1 MEESLIQHSEQ
12 KPARPTGGFPTPG
25 NLLVMLL
32 LCIGAQFLTGILFS
46 FLGEFLPS
54 DADTFL
60 SYTIAMALSVFAVLF
75 YRSSRGAEGRWA
87 NFSTRGFDPLLV
99 LHGFLTIV
107 ALSIVLEPLTELLPE
122 VPMPID
128 ASFWGVM
135 TAVVAA
141 PLCEEILCR
150 GIVLGSAVK
159 SRGVVWAWVFS
170 SLFFGV
176 IHFHPAAVI
185 YASLSGL
192 VLGYLALRSGSLL
205 SSVLLHAANNT
216 LSFIL
221 LAAGLESTPLSEL
234 ISSPALYGILYFA
247 MLALLVWEARKIA
260 VWIRETPIRHKKGIE
275 A

>member
-12 KPARPTGGFPTPG
+12 KPARPTGGFPSLG
-25 NLLVMLL
+25 DLLVMLS
-32 LCIGAQFLTGILFS
+32 LCVGAQFVVGIVFS
-46 FLGEFLPS
+46 FFGKIFPS
-54 DADTFL
+54 DAGTFL
-60 SYTIAMALSVFAVLF
+60 SYTVAMALSVFAVLS
-75 YRSSRGAEGRWA
+75 YRASRGAEGRWA
-87 NFSTRGFDPLLV
+87 IFSTRGFSPLRI
-99 LHGFLTIV
+99 LHGFLTVI
-107 ALSIVLEPLTELLPE
+107 ALSIVLEPLTMILPE
-122 VPMPID
+122 VPVPIT
-128 ASFWGVM
+128 ASFWGIM
-135 TAVVAA
+135 TVVVAA

-221 LAAGLESTPLSEL
+221 LAAGLESTPLSNL
-234 ISSPALYGILYFA
+234 IPNSALYGILYLA
-247 MLALLVWEARKIA
+247 MLALLGWEGRKI
-260 VWIRETPIRHKKGIE
+260 VLWIRKAHIRRKKGIE